1 MDKFH
6 FCPISGVRIVK
17 MTKSKNMLTGG
28 GTKTCYLY
36 ILPYIQGQESANAKK
51 SKRKKGSQ
59 EEELGQAVSISRVR
73 LVQMPKK
80 AKEKKAHRKRN

>member
-1 MDKFH
+1 
-6 FCPISGVRIVK
+6 
-17 MTKSKNMLTGG
+17 MLTGG

-51 SKRKKGSQ
+51 AKEKNGSQ